1 MENLRVA
8 IGIDISSEK
17 FDVCLST
24 VTTDGEVKVG
34 VGAEFPN
41 TMTGFRKFI
50 RWVDKVNKEKELPL
64 VYLMEATGAYH
75 EELAYFLHQSGCSVI
90 IVLPSKSKK
99 YMQSLP
105 VKSKTDKVDARNL
118 ARFALERRH
127 DLWVPPSETFR
138 KLRDLTRERE
148 VHVKLRTEAKNR
160 ENAANVAYDKDKGT
174 LKRIQKDVK
183 HHDSQIKAIEAAIK
197 ELIDKDPDIRDK
209 VKNVTTIKG
218 VSLITAATVIAET
231 DGFRNFENHK
241 QLVSYAGLDV
251 VFNSSGKH
259 EGKTRISKKGNSH
272 IRSGMYMPA
281 LSIVKYNPVLGA
293 LYYRLVEKGKSG
305 KVALIAVARKA
316 LILIYTL
323 WKKNCPFDPNYQQ
336 VVKPA

>member
-1 MENLRVA
+1 MENLRVS

-41 TMTGFRKFI
+41 TSTGFRKFS
-50 RWVDKVNKEKELPL
+50 RWVDKVNKEKKLPL
-64 VYLMEATGAYH
+64 FFLMEATGAYH
-75 EELAYFLHQSGCSVI
+75 EELAYYLHRRGCSVI

-105 VKSKTDKVDARNL
+105 IKSKTDKVDARNL
-118 ARFALERRH
+118 ARFALERKH
-127 DLWVPPSETFR
+127 DLWEPPLEIFR

-148 VHVKLRTEAKNR
+148 VQVKLRTEAKNR
-160 ENAANVAYDKDKGT
+160 LEAANTSYDKDKGT
-174 LKRIQKDVK
+174 LKRIEKDIK
-183 HHDSQIKAIEAAIK
+183 HHESQIAAIEAAIK
-197 ELIDKDPDIRDK
+197 KLIDSDPDIREK

-218 VSLITAATVIAET
+218 VSLVTAATVIAET

-241 QLVSYAGLDV
+241 QLVSYAGMDV

-259 EGKTRISKKGNSH
+259 EGKSRISKKGNSH

-281 LSIVKYNPVLGA
+281 LSIIRYNSLLGG
-293 LYYRLVEKGKSG
+293 LYCRLVEKGKNG
-305 KVALIAVARKA
+305 KLALIAVARKA